1 MTAEEKARYAKAL
14 WRWGQDHQQEEKNVV
29 YLEDRMYAVKLEGLG
44 FVAIIK
50 ADSMFEAV
58 EKVEQ
63 DVLRYR

>member
-1 MTAEEKARYAKAL
+1 MTAEKKARYAKEL

-44 FVAIIK
+44 FVAIVEATNI
-50 ADSMFEAV
+50 FEAV

-63 DVLRYR
+63 DALRYR